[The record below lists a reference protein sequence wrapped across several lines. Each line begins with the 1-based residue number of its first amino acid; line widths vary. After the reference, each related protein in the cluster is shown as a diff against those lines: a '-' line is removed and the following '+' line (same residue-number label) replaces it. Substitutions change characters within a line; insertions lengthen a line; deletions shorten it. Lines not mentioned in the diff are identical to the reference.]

1 MLRSSQSSQARHDA
15 VGADAVRNAALD
27 WALATLPAVND
38 DAPSP
43 AAESRLGHWL
53 ALVSRN
59 RQLQLERAAR
69 KLRMTSTE
77 WVALRALQRSGRT
90 TQCRLADDA
99 GVTAPSLSRA
109 LSSLEELG
117 YVARSADHD
126 DLRLVRVEITEAGRA
141 LVPRLLETERR
152 VDRELFGCLEQVA
165 RDGLAVALHAVA
177 ATHGLD
183 GGRARRIG

>member
-1 MLRSSQSSQARHDA
+1 MIRSRQTATARHDA
-15 VGADAVRNAALD
+15 TDAARTAALA
-27 WALATLPAVND
+27 WSLAALPAIND
-38 DAPSP
+38 DAP
-43 AAESRLGHWL
+43 ATTAESRLGHWL

-69 KLRMTSTE
+69 KLRLTSTE
-77 WVALRALQRSGRT
+77 WVALRQLHRSGRT

-99 GVTAPSLSRA
+99 GITAPSLSRA

-117 YVARSADHD
+117 YVTRQVDQD
-126 DLRLVRVEITEAGRA
+126 DLRLVRVDITDAGRA
-141 LVPRLLETERR
+141 LVPRLLDTERR

>member
-1 MLRSSQSSQARHDA
+1 MIQPSHEAP
-15 VGADAVRNAALD
+15 VRPQPRNTEAACGTALD
-27 WALATLPAVND
+27 WALAARPAVND
-38 DAPSP
+38 DAPLLGD
-43 AAESRLGHWL
+43 SRLGHWL

-69 KLRMTSTE
+69 KLRLTTTE
-77 WVALRALQRSGRT
+77 WVALRQLQRSGRT

-117 YVARSADHD
+117 YVTRSVDHD
-126 DLRLVRVEITEAGRA
+126 DLRLVRVEITDAGRA

-165 RDGLAVALHAVA
+165 RDELALALHAVA